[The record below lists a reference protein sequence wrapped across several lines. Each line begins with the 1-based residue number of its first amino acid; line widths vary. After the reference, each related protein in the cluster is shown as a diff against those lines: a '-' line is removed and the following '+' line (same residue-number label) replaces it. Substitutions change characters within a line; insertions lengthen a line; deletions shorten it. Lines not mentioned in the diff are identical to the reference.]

1 MQISNHL
8 AKLSKNTDLY
18 LTEYDQLLFL
28 GDFNAGVEDSPVKNV
43 CFSYNLTSMINRPTC
58 FKNPEKASYID
69 LILTN
74 RPRNFQNSCAIETR
88 LSDFPKLVVTIMKT
102 TYKKLQPKIISI
114 VVTNISI
121 MKVLE
126 KGKSITFHE

>member
-1 MQISNHL
+1 
-8 AKLSKNTDLY
+8 
-18 LTEYDQLLFL
+18 
-28 GDFNAGVEDSPVKNV
+28 
-43 CFSYNLTSMINRPTC
+43 MINRRTS
-58 FKNPEKASYID
+58 FKNPEKASCID

-74 RPRNFQNSCAIETR
+74 PSRNFQNSCAIETR
-88 LSDFPKLVVTIMKT
+88 LSDFHKLVVTIMKT
-102 TYKKLQPKIISI
+102 TYKKLQPKTISI

>member
-1 MQISNHL
+1 
-8 AKLSKNTDLY
+8 
-18 LTEYDQLLFL
+18 
-28 GDFNAGVEDSPVKNV
+28 
-43 CFSYNLTSMINRPTC
+43 MINRPTC
-58 FKNPEKASYID
+58 FKNPEKASCID

-74 RPRNFQNSCAIETR
+74 RPRNFQNSCAIEAR
-88 LSDFPKLVVTIMKT
+88 LSNFHKLVVTIMKT